1 MPAVLIISIP
11 EYRNGKMKVTA
22 EMTDVEDGRVLWM
35 GQGEGDTGKA
45 LSTFVGAA
53 VGVAAGA
60 AIGNVAV
67 GGSDRTAG
75 TVLGGIGGGILG
87 GVAGNALAP
96 KEEEV
101 LNRVIVKIIEK
112 LPARIIIQPAK

>member
-1 MPAVLIISIP
+1 
-11 EYRNGKMKVTA
+11 VTA
-22 EMTDVEDGRVLWM
+22 KIIDVETGAILWT
-35 GQGEGDTGKA
+35 GVGSGDTGKA

-67 GGSDRTAG
+67 GGSDRAAG

-101 LNRVIVKIIEK
+101 LNRVIVKMTEK
-112 LPARIIIQPAK
+112 LPARVVQLK